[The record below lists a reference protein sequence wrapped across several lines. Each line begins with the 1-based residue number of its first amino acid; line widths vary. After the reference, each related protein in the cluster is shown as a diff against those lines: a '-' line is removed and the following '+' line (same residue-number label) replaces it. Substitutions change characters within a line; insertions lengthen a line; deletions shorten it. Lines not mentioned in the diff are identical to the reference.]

1 MNCFA
6 HPRAAAVGMC
16 ALCQRGVCADC
27 ISGSNPRL
35 VCRACVERGGVIG
48 YEYKSRA
55 AIGAWP
61 LVHVCAGMDPV
72 SMRPRIAKGVI
83 AIGNISVGG
92 IAVGGVA
99 LGLVAVGGGS
109 VGLALALG
117 GAAIGL
123 GLSIGGLAIGT
134 VAIGGAAIGFMY
146 AVGGGAFAPAIV
158 DGATCDAAAREFILR
173 WIGPS
178 VLPPH
183 CR

>member
-1 MNCFA
+1 
-6 HPRAAAVGMC
+6 MC
-16 ALCQRGVCADC
+16 ALCQKGVCADC
-27 ISGSNPRL
+27 ISSSTQRL
-35 VCRACVERGGVIG
+35 ICRTCAERGGVIG
-48 YEYKSRA
+48 YEYKSSA
-55 AIGAWP
+55 SIGGWP

-72 SMRPRIAKGVI
+72 TMRPRIAKGVI

-123 GLSIGGLAIGT
+123 GLSIGGLAIGS

-158 DGATCDAAAREFILR
+158 DGASCDEAAREFILR